1 MENCFNEFKA
11 ELLRTI
17 WLILYSWKTC
27 HPPFRDICE
36 DIHPIFHPQDLQLF
50 SEGGIALHLALQLR
64 YWSSFDLH
72 VLRRFYDP
80 CWIYQK
86 QTFSFNNDQEAESC
100 LIKEGGWPLMK
111 SSVVRLMVPSELFAK
126 HLYWPISSIST
137 LWICREPFFRR
148 EYLSPSREPSGS
160 SLLLQNKHWTLQSSS
175 EIEAHGKGLYW
186 NEYRCSVDKTESN
199 VASFFFAPFFLPRLW
214 KLTKGFW
221 KETFQ
226 RRKQYKWVQKEDP

>member
-1 MENCFNEFKA
+1 
-11 ELLRTI
+11 
-17 WLILYSWKTC
+17 
-27 HPPFRDICE
+27 
-36 DIHPIFHPQDLQLF
+36 
-50 SEGGIALHLALQLR
+50 
-64 YWSSFDLH
+64 
-72 VLRRFYDP
+72 
-80 CWIYQK
+80 
-86 QTFSFNNDQEAESC
+86 
-100 LIKEGGWPLMK
+100 MK
-111 SSVVRLMVPSELFAK
+111 SSVVRLSAPSGLFVK

-186 NEYRCSVDKTESN
+186 NDYRCSVYKTESN
-199 VASFFFAPFFLPRLW
+199 VAQFYFFYFFFLPRLS

-226 RRKQYKWVQKEDP
+226 RRKEYKYECKRRIPWREQTFQKAYRSCSVFSQCFVPYLSLNSLDPSGSLHCCYQALCAQKLSFTHNLKTSYSKTMIKNPVKIIYYTSNKILRYFKEYRVIT